1 MFFVLW
7 RVLGGVAMDGI
18 RGSGCL
24 VQDVS
29 RVGIVQW
36 VGGWL
41 VGPWSRVVLLEEVR
55 VRSTTITS
63 EQKLQIFIHVQ
74 KLYRTTP
81 DLFRNTGTKSVPP
94 ACGGCSARQ
103 PTD

>member
-1 MFFVLW
+1 
-7 RVLGGVAMDGI
+7 MDGI

-41 VGPWSRVVLLEEVR
+41 VGPWSRVVLLEEVQ

-63 EQKLQIFIHVQ
+63 EQKLQIFIHMQ

-81 DLFRNTGTKSVPP
+81 DLFRNTGTYYLLAVG
-94 ACGGCSARQ
+94 AVLAYQQIEGGASPRC
-103 PTD
+103 

>member
-36 VGGWL
+36 VGGES
-41 VGPWSRVVLLEEVR
+41 VVSCCSSRR
-55 VRSTTITS
+55 GAST
-63 EQKLQIFIHVQ
+63 KHNNN
-74 KLYRTTP
+74 K
-81 DLFRNTGTKSVPP
+81 
-94 ACGGCSARQ
+94 
-103 PTD
+103 